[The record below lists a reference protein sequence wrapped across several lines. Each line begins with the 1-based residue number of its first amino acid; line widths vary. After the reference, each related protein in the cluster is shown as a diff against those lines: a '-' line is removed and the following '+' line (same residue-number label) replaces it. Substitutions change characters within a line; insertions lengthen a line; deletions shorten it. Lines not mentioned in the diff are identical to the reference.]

1 MLMLTYTMQGK
12 WNVNGMPGESTE
24 SVKEKKL
31 IFMSFI
37 VLIS

>member
-1 MLMLTYTMQGK
+1 MLMLTYTIQEK

-24 SVKEKKL
+24 SVKERKQ

-37 VLIS
+37 LLIS